1 MTALLCP
8 LFQEPQV
15 TDNNEFLV
23 GGLLWFYEAGS
34 STLTE
39 AYTTDAGDVAWSNPI
54 VLNSRGETGGTIW
67 LTPGQSYRI
76 VLEGRPYY
84 GQSHGVVITEHD
96 DISGIPVSVEA
107 EEWVLF
113 PGTPTYVSATS
124 FTVVGDYRNI
134 FVANRKIRLTDSG
147 GISNHS
153 ITTSS
158 FGAGVT
164 TVNIDGTID
173 SGLSLVQYSF
183 ITPDATPDRFVG
195 LVTGSLNVANNTMIG
210 GDALVVGKLDVNSN
224 VSVNGNVIVDG
235 GVTVFGTEAAWS
247 NINNTFDTADPSSG
261 FIYFENGLR
270 FYRGYDAITLVAN
283 GTDQTFG
290 FVHTFSSPF
299 PTYCFQVMA
308 TFGDFIPSSLA
319 AYSPIFS
326 VVSIDND
333 QFQYNIICRAPV
345 PAGTYTVELFILAIG
360 Y

>member
-1 MTALLCP
+1 MTVLLCP

-76 VLEGRPYY
+76 VLESRPYY

-96 DISGIPVSVEA
+96 DISGMPVSVEA

-113 PGTPTYVSATS
+113 PGTPTYISATS

-134 FVANRKIRLTDSG
+134 FVASRKIRLTDSG

-164 TVNIDGTID
+164 TVNIDGTTD

-183 ITPDATPDRFVG
+183 ITLGATPDRFGG
-195 LVTGSLNVANNTMIG
+195 LVASSINVANDIMING
-210 GDALVVGKLDVNSN
+210 NALVVGNLD
-224 VSVNGNVIVDG
+224 VNGNVTIG
-235 GVTVFGTEAAWS
+235 GNEAWTNA
-247 NINNTFDTADPSSG
+247 NNTFGISASPDSG
-261 FIYFENGLR
+261 FMSFENGLR
-270 FYRGYDAITLVAN
+270 FYRASFTVSFPN
-283 GTDQTFG
+283 GVNYAEGTY
-290 FVHTFSSPF
+290 TFSSPF
-299 PTYCFQVMA
+299 PTACLQVIVCFGQLGITIPYQCPIIWVPSM
-308 TFGDFIPSSLA
+308 TKDDFVYKMNWIT
-319 AYSPIFS
+319 
-326 VVSIDND
+326 N
-333 QFQYNIICRAPV
+333 
-345 PAGTYTVELFILAIG
+345 AGTDLTGTARVFAIG